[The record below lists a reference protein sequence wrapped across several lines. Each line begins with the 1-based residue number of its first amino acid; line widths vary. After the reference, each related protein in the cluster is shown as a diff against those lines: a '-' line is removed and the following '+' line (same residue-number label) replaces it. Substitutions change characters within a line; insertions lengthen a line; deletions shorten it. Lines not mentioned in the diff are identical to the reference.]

1 MIPGLKNI
9 THLPKAQRHCLYGS
23 SLTFHVFAKENA
35 NTILSIFEIKD
46 MSQPYNS
53 NKNMVIK
60 KDQNTMSTEPNKMS
74 SWLVNLLILTKIQQN
89 YQNLTQNT
97 APY

>member
-1 MIPGLKNI
+1 
-9 THLPKAQRHCLYGS
+9 
-23 SLTFHVFAKENA
+23 
-35 NTILSIFEIKD
+35 

-89 YQNLTQNT
+89 YQNLAQNT

>member
-1 MIPGLKNI
+1 MESI
-9 THLPKAQRHCLYGS
+9 THLPKAQRHGLYGS
-23 SLTFHVFAKENA
+23 SLTLHVYAKESA

-60 KDQNTMSTEPNKMS
+60 KDHNTMSTEPNKMS

-89 YQNLTQNT
+89 H
-97 APY
+97 